1 MFLRITALAL
11 VFPVLAGAA
20 SIKTP
25 ATVGATRPDPLQP
38 VRVYTFPDDCN
49 VYYDHEKNAPSFK
62 FAVDDTH
69 ATFRIDAATTF
80 GSGPQA
86 FTPST
91 LYPDFISA
99 YEAYREARNAR
110 RVIPSLELISNPG
123 KAFDDRMVAT
133 FETRLEKPSERL
145 PRGRQGFFASLAQE
159 LANVELTEHVLP
171 SREVDYKE
179 AYENAAAFVAT
190 GVALGNAD
198 GKIPDAAGLPPPIV
212 ERAEKQA
219 RIFLEEYPEKS
230 RPLGFYNWNKELQ
243 RFWARDKWYQS
254 HMDVRNEDELAV
266 ATALTAVISNNQTL
280 QKQYDYLVAF
290 GAALTN
296 PPKYRN
302 CNGVN
307 ARVKTRGVPI
317 DATSVIYPERIQT
330 PLLSDTST
338 YTPWAFCFLPPAA
351 TLEGLVYESIVAG
364 RKYDLVFSEYFIEAI
379 KKGALTLTPRPDSG
393 WYQYQQF
400 AAEVLLR
407 PETAPEGR
415 KLFLTDEYRE
425 RLERAALTI
434 LTQARETHL
443 KNIGIPFGAR
453 FPANIVISV
462 HPELCIEPFPSYYLR
477 VARGY
482 GFIRGKLAN
491 YLTKAE
497 LEDIVGVN
505 ERGASPTNLGQE
517 LADIQE
523 LYYGL
528 YLESCTEIGLAPDI
542 PPDEIGDKG
551 KAIARAQDWLN
562 DWRADPVMARDVRII
577 VPVGYGETPS
587 HKPYLNCWAITGVR
601 AELIKTYYSD
611 TPECRIVEGPV
622 EEGDGPGQVQFE
634 FPTATS
640 AYDVILVPETIDV
653 KIPGTVPMTR
663 DEFRSLCDLHETA
676 ADIKPALENRKPEGR
691 KEEDIY
697 AGVRSLFTGKPQ

>member
-1 MFLRITALAL
+1 MLLRIMALAL
-11 VFPVLAGAA
+11 IIPVLTGAA

-49 VYYDHEKNAPSFK
+49 VYYDHEKSGARFK

-80 GSGPQA
+80 GWGPQV
-86 FTPST
+86 FTPSA
-91 LYPDFISA
+91 LYPDFVSA
-99 YEAYREARNAR
+99 YEAYREAPNAR
-110 RVIPSLELISNPG
+110 RITPSLELVSNPG

-133 FETRLEKPSERL
+133 VETRLEKASERL
-145 PRGRQGFFASLAQE
+145 PHGRQGFFVSLAQE
-159 LANVELTEHVLP
+159 LANVELTEFVLP
-171 SREVDYKE
+171 SRESDFEE
-179 AYENAAAFVAT
+179 AYENAAAFIAT
-190 GVALGNAD
+190 GIALGSAD
-198 GKIPDAAGLPPPIV
+198 GKVPDAAGLPPEIV

-219 RIFLEEYPEKS
+219 RIYLEEYPEKS

-243 RFWARDKWYQS
+243 RLWARDKWYQS
-254 HMDVRNEDELAV
+254 HLDVRNEDELAV
-266 ATALTAVISNNQTL
+266 AIALTAVISNNPTL

-290 GAALTN
+290 GATLTN

-307 ARVKTRGVPI
+307 ARVKTTSVPI
-317 DATSVIYPERIQT
+317 DETSVVYPERIQT

-338 YTPWAFCFLPPAA
+338 YKPWAFCFLPPAA

-364 RKYDLVFSEYFIEAI
+364 RKDDLVFSRYFIEAI
-379 KKGALTLTPRPDSG
+379 KKGALTLTPRPESG

-407 PETAPEGR
+407 PETVPEGR
-415 KLFLTDEYRE
+415 KLYLTDEYRE

-443 KNIGIPFGAR
+443 KNIGVPWGAR
-453 FPANIVISV
+453 APTNIIISV
-462 HPELCIEPFPSYYLR
+462 EPELCVEPFPTYYLR

-482 GFIRGKLAN
+482 GFIRRALTN
-491 YLTKAE
+491 YLTKAS
-497 LEDIVGVN
+497 LEDVTGVN
-505 ERGASPTNLGQE
+505 ESGSSRTNLDQE

-528 YLESCTEIGLAPDI
+528 YLESCMEIGLAPEI
-542 PPDEIGDKG
+542 APDEIGDKE
-551 KAIARAQDWLN
+551 KAISRAQDWLN
-562 DWRADPVMARDVRII
+562 DWRADPVMARDIRII

-587 HKPYLNCWAITGVR
+587 HEPYLNCWAITGVR
-601 AELIKTYYSD
+601 AELIRTYYSD
-611 TPECRIVEGPV
+611 PPECRIVEGRI
-622 EEGDGPGQVQFE
+622 EEGEGPGQVQFE
-634 FPTATS
+634 FPTGTS
-640 AYDVILVPETIDV
+640 EYDVILVPETIDV

-663 DEFRSLCDLHETA
+663 DEFRALCDLHETSP
-676 ADIKPALENRKPEGR
+676 DIKTALENRKPEGR

-697 AGVRSLFTGKPQ
+697 TGVRSLFTGKPQ